1 MITTI
6 ARGDGAVRCASK
18 CAGNVVGARVY
29 RKRSES
35 TLASRPSHG
44 NTYLGGLNRILILII
59 VLDRLLALSERYLPA
74 HLANS
79 EQIVGLREPV
89 ESDDNGSP
97 VFLGT
102 GAAGMTVAIRLRG
115 GSNDG
120 NSSFDRLEDVVFR
133 SRRMVP

>member
-1 MITTI
+1 MTTTI

-79 EQIVGLREPV
+79 EQIVGLREPIKPN
-89 ESDDNGSP
+89 DDGSP
-97 VFLGT
+97 IFLGT
-102 GAAGMTVAIRLRG
+102 GGAGMTVAARLHG
-115 GSNDG
+115 GSDDG
-120 NSSFDRLEDVVFR
+120 NSSFHRLKVGM
-133 SRRMVP
+133 SR